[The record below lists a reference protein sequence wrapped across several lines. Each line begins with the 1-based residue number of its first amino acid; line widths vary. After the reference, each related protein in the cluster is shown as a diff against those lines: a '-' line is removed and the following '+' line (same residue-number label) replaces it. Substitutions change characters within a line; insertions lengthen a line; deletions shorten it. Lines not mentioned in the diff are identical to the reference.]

1 MINLQA
7 SPLSLTI
14 WSPRNSASRLAVLIE
29 VDFCPPYST
38 NVLDM
43 LRFSAMS
50 SASSSSVSVSALL

>member
-7 SPLSLTI
+7 RPL
-14 WSPRNSASRLAVLIE
+14 NSASRLAVLIE
-29 VDFCPPYST
+29 VDFCPPYSA

-50 SASSSSVSVSALL
+50 STSSSSRDVRAHCCNIQVVN